1 MLVVQLEEVLYHKFV
16 QHAGLRE
23 MLMATGGADLVFAD
37 PDVVW
42 GDGRVGQ
49 GLIPLSRALVQVR
62 ARVTREE
69 GSTHDRPTCGELPF
83 SVITN

>member
-1 MLVVQLEEVLYHKFV
+1 MWKVEETWLTTCDWGGQLETVLYHKFV

-42 GDGRVGQ
+42 GDGGIGQ
-49 GLIPLSRALVQVR
+49 GLNLLGRALMQVR
-62 ARVTREE
+62 ARLRAE
-69 GSTHDRPTCGELPF
+69 GLDT
-83 SVITN
+83 